1 MQQHELDQLK
11 QDLLQEKERLEAEV
25 RSYKSEDP
33 FLAEDRDMEIHSIDN
48 DSTDNE
54 AHDRI
59 EGVRESLKE
68 DLSRVL
74 LAIRKIDDGK
84 YGLCEKCDQEIE
96 LDRLQANP
104 TAQFCLTHAR

>member
-1 MQQHELDQLK
+1 MDQQQLQSLK
-11 QDLLQEKERLEAEV
+11 ASLLKEQDRLEAEV
-25 RSYKSEDP
+25 RSYKAEDP

-48 DSTDNE
+48 DSIDNE

-74 LAIRKIDDGK
+74 LALQKIDQGNYGK
-84 YGLCEKCDQEIE
+84 CEQCGQEIE